1 VFTYVNSFR
10 QPFPGTN
17 PDALHRVFRVTE
29 DYPYG
34 TLSYADVADLSLVES
49 SALIGTAAES
59 GGFAASVRHPHMTE
73 VAFGQ
78 AVSGSYF
85 SVLGVE
91 MSAGRG
97 LIPEDDR
104 REAPAAVVLS
114 HAYWQRRYDGDPGA
128 VGETILLNNNPYQ
141 IVGVAGPRFLGSTS
155 ALRPDVWMP
164 LEQFGIVYWARSDA
178 ATNRNQ
184 PGIQLFARLAGG
196 AEVGRALAELQ
207 AIASGLDETA
217 PLQEGTRNLTLLPAT
232 WIHPS
237 ARQAEQSTTRIML
250 AAAVGL
256 LLLACANV
264 ANLLLSAGA
273 TRRREMALRAAMG
286 APRDRLLRQLLFEHL
301 MLALIAGFL
310 AFLLANPLASRIGS
324 YFARPSVWGAN
335 VPREV
340 AVDLKVMLFALGVSI
355 ATGLLAGAIPAL
367 RGSRRNLVES
377 LKEGGPWASGGR
389 RASILGGALSG
400 RSLLV
405 SVQVALA
412 VILLVVS
419 GLTLRTL
426 ESAASLDPGF
436 DLHHTVASFMST
448 SSSGVSVEERAT
460 FYRQLTQRFEEKVW
474 VRSATVAAQAPLSP
488 HPTQELRVE
497 GRDEPG
503 LVVTARVAPGFF
515 ETMGMNLAEGRAFS
529 LGDTLTA
536 RDVVVVNRAM
546 AQRLFGE
553 GTILGRQVWLPGG
566 EEQEDRGFEV
576 VGVVEDAKIQDFL
589 ADPEPVVYFSYP
601 QHYWTPGNA
610 LLLSTHIDP
619 RQAVPLLEAEL
630 RAVDPTLA
638 LVNALP
644 YSEVARGFRYTQRM
658 NAELFTLVATM
669 GLVLAAAGLFAVLS
683 LAVGRRIREIGIRLS
698 LGANSTRIVGL
709 VAQEVAGAVSLGV
722 LVGLA
727 SSFVVGR
734 MMQSMLFG
742 VGPADPIAVTG
753 GALVLLGVAA
763 LAGFLPTRRALVVD
777 PARTLREE

>member
-1 VFTYVNSFR
+1 
-10 QPFPGTN
+10 
-17 PDALHRVFRVTE
+17 
-29 DYPYG
+29 
-34 TLSYADVADLSLVES
+34 
-49 SALIGTAAES
+49 
-59 GGFAASVRHPHMTE
+59 
-73 VAFGQ
+73 
-78 AVSGSYF
+78 
-85 SVLGVE
+85 
-91 MSAGRG
+91 
-97 LIPEDDR
+97 
-104 REAPAAVVLS
+104 
-114 HAYWQRRYDGDPGA
+114 
-128 VGETILLNNNPYQ
+128 
-141 IVGVAGPRFLGSTS
+141 
-155 ALRPDVWMP
+155 
-164 LEQFGIVYWARSDA
+164 
-178 ATNRNQ
+178 
-184 PGIQLFARLAGG
+184 
-196 AEVGRALAELQ
+196 
-207 AIASGLDETA
+207 
-217 PLQEGTRNLTLLPAT
+217 
-232 WIHPS
+232 
-237 ARQAEQSTTRIML
+237 
-250 AAAVGL
+250 
-256 LLLACANV
+256 
-264 ANLLLSAGA
+264 
-273 TRRREMALRAAMG
+273 
-286 APRDRLLRQLLFEHL
+286 
-301 MLALIAGFL
+301 
-310 AFLLANPLASRIGS
+310 
-324 YFARPSVWGAN
+324 
-335 VPREV
+335 
-340 AVDLKVMLFALGVSI
+340 
-355 ATGLLAGAIPAL
+355 
-367 RGSRRNLVES
+367 LVES

-436 DLHHTVASFMST
+436 DVHHTVASFMST

>member
-1 VFTYVNSFR
+1 
-10 QPFPGTN
+10 
-17 PDALHRVFRVTE
+17 
-29 DYPYG
+29 
-34 TLSYADVADLSLVES
+34 
-49 SALIGTAAES
+49 
-59 GGFAASVRHPHMTE
+59 
-73 VAFGQ
+73 
-78 AVSGSYF
+78 
-85 SVLGVE
+85 
-91 MSAGRG
+91 
-97 LIPEDDR
+97 
-104 REAPAAVVLS
+104 
-114 HAYWQRRYDGDPGA
+114 
-128 VGETILLNNNPYQ
+128 
-141 IVGVAGPRFLGSTS
+141 
-155 ALRPDVWMP
+155 
-164 LEQFGIVYWARSDA
+164 
-178 ATNRNQ
+178 
-184 PGIQLFARLAGG
+184 
-196 AEVGRALAELQ
+196 
-207 AIASGLDETA
+207 
-217 PLQEGTRNLTLLPAT
+217 
-232 WIHPS
+232 
-237 ARQAEQSTTRIML
+237 ML

-436 DLHHTVASFMST
+436 DVHHTVASFMST

-638 LVNALP
+638 
-644 YSEVARGFRYTQRM
+644 RYTQRM